1 VLSVAPVRSAGGAA
15 SYFAKDDYYVG
26 EHSSE
31 VSAWGGLAAAELGLV
46 GEVDKLAFE
55 NLLNGRL
62 PDGEQ
67 VGDPERRRAG
77 MDLTFSMPKS
87 ASVLAYVGGDQRL
100 LDAHMQAVR
109 QTMGWV
115 EKNFAEGRV
124 YTENPKGD
132 PVQTGNLAYAVF
144 QHDTSRKLD
153 PQAHLHVVIAN
164 LTKVGERWQAL
175 HNDQLWKNN
184 SIIGSVYHA
193 ALRTLVEELGYR
205 TELTGKHGQFEV
217 EGVPASVIRE
227 FSQRRVEV
235 LAKAA
240 EIGIATPQGRDA
252 VVVRT
257 RDAKVNLEDRG
268 ALRAEWGER
277 ADGLRFDGQAQ
288 VAEAQAQ
295 AADSSRGAG
304 GLNAM
309 RQIGSVV
316 AQWAERLSEWLGPG
330 DPLVTTGIARLGMS
344 ASQLGAE
351 MAVASAIRILG
362 QREAAFP
369 IHEVSRTA
377 LDLGIKGVTI
387 EAVEARVRQLA
398 DKGQLVFGKSARSDG
413 AITHVTT
420 PEHIA
425 EERRLLAGIDA
436 GRDIGQPIMAADVA
450 ATRLQDKA
458 GERPLGQEQL
468 DAGILALSSSDRV
481 VVIQGVAG
489 AGKTTLISAIAA
501 ALGED
506 GKEVLGLA
514 QANKMVSML
523 KDEARIPA
531 QTLSSFV
538 NDHLRGA
545 MAGKGEA
552 FETSKASLQDT
563 VLVLDEASLVANKQ
577 MNDLVAIA
585 NTLGVSRL
593 VMIGDRAQ
601 LQPIDAG
608 TAFSL
613 VQAHRP
619 AMARMDVS
627 LRQRTEHMK
636 SVAALTRTGHFGG
649 AFRVLG
655 ERVQSAGVDFREA
668 AARKWLEL
676 SAEDRTRT
684 ALYASGRETRAL
696 LNDFVQGGLKAE
708 GTLRGEGLELA
719 RIESVNVTRE
729 ELRYART
736 YRAGQLLDVS
746 GNARPGGLERGQYRV
761 VEITKT
767 GRVVLRDEDG
777 RRHSFRPDRLDPGDK
792 RESLTL
798 SERETIRIH
807 EGERVRW
814 TANDKARGMFNSAGA
829 EIIGITREGV
839 EVRTSEGVN
848 MLLAHGDR
856 MLSRMGLAYAI
867 NMHQA
872 QGMTT
877 DQGIG
882 VMHSAER
889 QLSSQRLTHVMA
901 TRVRD
906 DITIFTN
913 DRDQLL
919 RSIEANPGDK
929 ASALEQIGEK
939 AVDLPGQADRAAK
952 GAGEAAS
959 MRKTDRADPFAI
971 DPASLRVEPEKH
983 GSAPKP
989 QLTHVP
995 EKTIELG
1002 L

>member
-1 VLSVAPVRSAGGAA
+1 MLSVAPVRSAGGAA

-132 PVQTGNLAYAVF
+132 PVQTGNLAYAIF

-164 LTKVGERWQAL
+164 LTKVGDRWQAL

-205 TELTGKHGQFEV
+205 TELTGKHGQFEI
-217 EGVPASVIRE
+217 EGVPLAVMRE
-227 FSQRRVEV
+227 FSQRREEV

-257 RDAKVNLEDRG
+257 RDAKVNLEDRE

-277 ADGLRFDGQAQ
+277 AAGLGFDGQAL

-295 AADSSRGAG
+295 VADAGRGAG

-309 RQIGSVV
+309 RQIAAVV

-330 DPLVTTGIARLGMS
+330 DPLVTSGIARLGMS
-344 ASQLGAE
+344 ASQVGAE

-387 EAVEARVRQLA
+387 EAVEARVQQLA
-398 DKGQLVFGKSARSDG
+398 DRGQLVFGKSGRSDG
-413 AITHVTT
+413 AVTHVTT

-436 GRDIGQPIMAADVA
+436 GRGSSLPILAADVA

-468 DAGILALSSSDRV
+468 DAGILVLASQDRV

-489 AGKTTLISAIAA
+489 AGKTTLISAMAA

-506 GKEVLGLA
+506 GKQVIGLA
-514 QANKMVSML
+514 QANKMVTML
-523 KDEARIPA
+523 KDEAGIPA

-545 MAGKGEA
+545 LAGKGEA
-552 FETSKASLQDT
+552 FEASKATLQDT

-577 MNDLVAIA
+577 MNDLVTIA
-585 NTLGVSRL
+585 NTMGVSRL

-608 TAFSL
+608 KAFSL

-636 SVAALTRTGHFGG
+636 AVAAMTRTGHFGG

-655 ERVQSAGVDFREA
+655 ERVVSAGVDFREA

-684 ALYASGRETRAL
+684 ALYASGRDTRAF
-696 LNDFVQGGLKAE
+696 LNDFVQGGLKTE

-767 GRVVLRDEDG
+767 GRVVLRDEGG
-777 RRHSFRPDRLDPGDK
+777 RRHSFRPDRLDPNDK

-814 TANDKARGMFNSAGA
+814 TANDKTRGMFNSAEA
-829 EIIGITREGV
+829 EIVGITREGV

-929 ASALEQIGEK
+929 ASALEHIGEK
-939 AVDLPGQADRAAK
+939 AVDLPGRANRVAK

-959 MRKTDRADPFAI
+959 TRTTDRADPFAI
-971 DPASLRVEPEKH
+971 DPASLRVEPEKQ
-983 GSAPKP
+983 GTAPKP

>member
-1 VLSVAPVRSAGGAA
+1 MLSVAPVRSAGGAA

-62 PDGEQ
+62 PEGQQ

-87 ASVLAYVGGDQRL
+87 ASVLAYVGGDHRL
-100 LDAHMQAVR
+100 LDAHLQAVR

-132 PVQTGNLAYAVF
+132 PVQTGNLAYAIF

-193 ALRTLVEELGYR
+193 ALRTLIEELGYR
-205 TELTGKHGQFEV
+205 TELTGKHGQFEI
-217 EGVPASVIRE
+217 EGVPAAVIRE
-227 FSQRRVEV
+227 FSQRREEV

-277 ADGLRFDGQAQ
+277 AAGLGFDGQAL

-295 AADSSRGAG
+295 AADAGRGAG
-304 GLNAM
+304 GLNAI
-309 RQIGSVV
+309 RQIGAVL

-330 DPLVTTGIARLGMS
+330 DPLVTSGIARLGMS
-344 ASQLGAE
+344 ASQVGAE

-387 EAVEARVRQLA
+387 EAVEARVQQLA

-436 GRDIGQPIMAADVA
+436 GRGSSQPIMAADVA

-468 DAGILALSSSDRV
+468 DAGILALASQDRV

-489 AGKTTLISAIAA
+489 AGKTTLISAMAA

-506 GKEVLGLA
+506 GKQVIGLA
-514 QANKMVSML
+514 QANKMVTML
-523 KDEARIPA
+523 KDEAGIPA

-545 MAGKGEA
+545 LAGKGEA
-552 FETSKASLQDT
+552 FEASKATLQDT

-577 MNDLVAIA
+577 MNDLVTIA
-585 NTLGVSRL
+585 NTMGVSRL

-608 TAFSL
+608 KAFSL

-636 SVAALTRTGHFGG
+636 AVAAMTRTGHFGG

-655 ERVQSAGVDFREA
+655 ERVVSAGVDFREA

-684 ALYASGRETRAL
+684 ALYASGRDTRAF
-696 LNDFVQGGLKAE
+696 LNDFVQGGLKTE

-761 VEITKT
+761 VEITKI
-767 GRVVLRDEDG
+767 GRVVLRDEGG
-777 RRHSFRPDRLDPGDK
+777 RRHSFRPDRLDPNDK

-814 TANDKARGMFNSAGA
+814 TANDKTRGMFNSAEA

-889 QLSSQRLTHVMA
+889 QLSNQRLTHVMA

-929 ASALEQIGEK
+929 ASALEHIGEK
-939 AVDLPGQADRAAK
+939 AVDLPGQANRAAK

-959 MRKTDRADPFAI
+959 THTTDRADPFAI
-971 DPASLRVEPEKH
+971 DPATLRVEPEKH

-989 QLTHVP
+989 QLTQVP